1 MSRWPESTEREDPLV
16 AEKQYRKGSH
26 TAERA
31 AIVIREAVRKRELR
45 PGEHVRQEYWA
56 ERIGVSNASTRE
68 ALKMLVGEQLLKYE
82 AHRGYFV
89 ADLDQHEMEQ
99 IYLIRQALEA
109 EVLRSIVWPSRVE
122 TAEIAAMADEVVECL
137 RRHDHHQG
145 LDAVRS
151 LSFSLFDRS
160 PYELLVRETK
170 RYWELAA
177 LYRALSFGANLA
189 AEGEA
194 MRRYYDEMLSCLE
207 REDRDGL
214 IELNSR
220 QRLSVPQ
227 QILRL

>member
-1 MSRWPESTEREDPLV
+1 MV
-16 AEKQYRKGSH
+16 EKQYRKGSH

-68 ALKMLVGEQLLKYE
+68 ALKMLVIEQLLTYE

-89 ADLDQHEMEQ
+89 ADLDQHAMEQ
-99 IYLIRQALEA
+99 IYLIRRALET
-109 EVLRSIVWPSRVE
+109 EVLRSIVWLSP
-122 TAEIAAMADEVVECL
+122 AEIDEVAGMANDVVECL
-137 RRHDHHQG
+137 QRHDLHEG
-145 LDAVRS
+145 LDAVRT

-170 RYWELAA
+170 RYWEFAA
-177 LYRALSFGANLA
+177 LYRALSFGASLA
-189 AEGEA
+189 AEGDA
-194 MRRYYDEMLSCLE
+194 MRRYYDEMLVCL
-207 REDRDGL
+207 RSGDRDGL

-220 QRLSVPQ
+220 QRLQVPQ
-227 QILRL
+227 QILRM

>member
-1 MSRWPESTEREDPLV
+1 ML

-31 AIVIREAVRKRELR
+31 AIVIRDAIRKRELR

-56 ERIGVSNASTRE
+56 DRIGVSNASTRE

-89 ADLDQHEMEQ
+89 ADLDQHAMEQ
-99 IYLIRQALEA
+99 IYLIRQVLEA
-109 EVLRSIVWPSRVE
+109 EVLRSIEWPTSDDIK
-122 TAEIAAMADEVVECL
+122 EISIMADEVVACL

-145 LDAVRS
+145 LEAVRS
-151 LSFSLFDRS
+151 LSFGLFDRS

-194 MRRYYDEMLSCLE
+194 MRRHYDEMLTCLE
-207 REDRDGL
+207 RGDRNGL
-214 IELNSR
+214 IRLNSQ
-220 QRLSVPQ
+220 QRLRVSQ
-227 QILRL
+227 QVLRM

>member
-1 MSRWPESTEREDPLV
+1 M
-16 AEKQYRKGSH
+16 EKQYRKGSH

-31 AIVIREAVRKRELR
+31 AIAIREAVRKRELR

-68 ALKMLVGEQLLKYE
+68 ALKMLVSEQLLTYE

-89 ADLDQHEMEQ
+89 SDLDQHAMEQ
-99 IYLIRQALEA
+99 IYLIRRALET
-109 EVLRSIVWPSRVE
+109 EVLQSIVWPSADEIV
-122 TAEIAAMADEVVECL
+122 EIATMADDVVACL

-145 LDAVRS
+145 LDAVRT

-194 MRRYYDEMLSCLE
+194 MRRYYDVMLSCLNSG
-207 REDRDGL
+207 DRAGL

-220 QRLSVPQ
+220 QRLQVPQ
-227 QILRL
+227 QILRM